1 MIQKFHPRELL
12 NLMTQKIYQSDK
24 RLSQLSLSGR
34 AEELIGLPEARQR
47 VDEGILRL
55 NHAGEIRFKGISEKL
70 NRLEQ
75 VLGALNP
82 SNVLGRGFSYV
93 KNSDGVVVTSN
104 REFQKCSDGA
114 RLEIFFHDGKGHA
127 LKD

>member
-12 NLMTQKIYQSDK
+12 NLMTQRIHQSDK

-47 VDEGILRL
+47 VYEGILRL
-55 NHAGEIRFKGISEKL
+55 NHAGEIRFKGLSEKL

-93 KNSDGVVVTSN
+93 KNSDGVVVNSV
-104 REFQKCSDGA
+104 RDF
-114 RLEIFFHDGKGHA
+114 
-127 LKD
+127 